1 MFSETATTL
10 MAHLLEKPKAP
21 AGHDRGSEGF
31 LREQLHPIPLAV
43 SLRRGPARILDLS
56 EVYARGA
63 AGIKYPLEREC
74 DGVDTRAG

>member
-10 MAHLLEKPKAP
+10 MAHLLKKPKAP
-21 AGHDRGSEGF
+21 AGHDRGCEGF

-43 SLRRGPARILDLS
+43 SLRRCPARILDLT

-63 AGIKYPLEREC
+63 AGIKHSLEREC
-74 DGVDTRAG
+74 DGADTRAG